1 MVKIPPWSRDET
13 ILALHTYINHG
24 RVRENSPEA
33 QKLSQYLRHLTDP
46 KTTPDPIKFRNPD
59 AVALKLRKFATLDPG
74 ESSGMQKG
82 SRMESA
88 VWKEFSSDPHLL
100 SREAKAIIST
110 IDLPN
115 NPDDGNSLDPK
126 VKYIQNVVEA
136 GKGTS
141 LSIRNR
147 LSPIYKSARKHQIK
161 VAVGSAFGLISTA
174 AAVLLIKKKK

>member
-1 MVKIPPWSRDET
+1 MVKIPPWNRDET

-33 QKLSQYLRHLTDP
+33 QKLSQYLRRLTDP
-46 KTTPDPIKFRNPD
+46 ETTPDPTKFRNPD
-59 AVALKLRKFATLDPG
+59 AVALKLRKFATLDPR

-88 VWKEFSSDPHLL
+88 VWEEFSSDLHRL
-100 SREAKAIIST
+100 SKEAKAIIST

-147 LSPIYKSARKHQIK
+147 LSPIYKTARKHQIK

>member
-1 MVKIPPWSRDET
+1 MAKIPSWSRDET

-33 QKLSQYLRHLTDP
+33 RKLSQYLRHLTDP

-100 SREAKAIIST
+100 SREAKGIIST

-115 NPDDGNSLDPK
+115 NPDDENSLDPK
-126 VKYIQNVVEA
+126 VKYIENVVEVE
-136 GKGTS
+136 KGSS

-161 VAVGSAFGLISTA
+161 VVVGSAFGLISTA

>member
-1 MVKIPPWSRDET
+1 MVKIPPWSREET

-24 RVRENSPEA
+24 RVRENSDEA
-33 QKLSQYLRHLTDP
+33 QKLSRYLRHLTDP
-46 KTTPDPIKFRNPD
+46 QTTPDPIKFRNSD

-88 VWKEFSSDPHLL
+88 IWDEFSSSPQLL
-100 SREAKAIIST
+100 SKEAKAIIST

-115 NPDDGNSLDPK
+115 NLDDESSLDSK
-126 VKYIQNVVEA
+126 AKYIRNAVDV
-136 GKGTS
+136 GKVTS
-141 LSIRNR
+141 LSIKNR
-147 LSPIYKSARKHQIK
+147 LSPIYKSAKKHPMK
-161 VAVGSAFGLISTA
+161 TAVGSVFGLMSTA